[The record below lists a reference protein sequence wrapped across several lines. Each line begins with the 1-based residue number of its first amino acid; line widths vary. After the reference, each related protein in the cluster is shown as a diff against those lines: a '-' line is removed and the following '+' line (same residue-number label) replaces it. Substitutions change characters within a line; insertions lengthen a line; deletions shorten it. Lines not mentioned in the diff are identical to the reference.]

1 MRLHRWVALA
11 FGLWFAMLGLTG
23 ALLAWHG
30 NLDRALN
37 PDWFAPR
44 THCIAPSS
52 GVRGQPVAR
61 VLAVHAAQPGATNAS
76 QVFAPEVPGAAYAV
90 WSGTGDA
97 RVQHF
102 IDARCGQYLGSRQW
116 GAARIDRR
124 HLVPALYELHR
135 SLLLGELGH
144 VLVGVGGLVL
154 LLVAVTGAVS
164 AWPRTSSLHSW
175 IRTLTIKRDA
185 PVRRRTY
192 DLHRA
197 TGFWMLPFLLLMAST
212 GAYMCFPKQG
222 RALVAAVLPT
232 LPAAMA
238 APHIGSRASVA
249 SPDAMITDAERYFP
263 EATWSRIVLPS
274 EKAPWYDVRL
284 LQPEEPRKDTGDT
297 RLRLA
302 PDGTVVDARDP
313 LRALAGDVLLSW
325 LFPLHS
331 GEALGMAGRIAW
343 TLFGLSP
350 LVLIVTSGWL
360 WWKRQAAVR
369 VARRARPIR
378 PAPLTATDG
387 GAVTGPL
394 TTSGGHSTS

>member
-44 THCIAPSS
+44 PHCIGP
-52 GVRGQPVAR
+52 GRGADDQPVAR
-61 VLAVHAAQPGATNAS
+61 VLAVHAAQPGAMSAT
-76 QVFAPEVPGAAYAV
+76 QVIAPEIPGAAYIV
-90 WSGTGDA
+90 WSSAGDA

-116 GAARIDRR
+116 GVARIDRR

-135 SLLLGELGH
+135 SLLLGEVGH

-154 LLVAVTGAVS
+154 LVLAMTGAVS
-164 AWPRTSSLHSW
+164 AWPKKSSLQSW
-175 IRTLTIKRDA
+175 LRTLTVKRGA
-185 PVRRRTY
+185 TVRRRTY
-192 DLHRA
+192 DLHRVI
-197 TGFWMLPFLLLMAST
+197 GFWMLPFLLLMAST

-238 APHIGSRASVA
+238 APPYDSRPSVA
-249 SPDAMITDAERYFP
+249 SPDAMIANAERHF
-263 EATWSRIVLPS
+263 AKAAWSRIVLPS

-302 PDGTVVDARDP
+302 PDGAVVDTRDP
-313 LRALAGDVLLSW
+313 LQAPAGEVLLSW

-350 LVLIVTSGWL
+350 LVLIVTGGWL
-360 WWKRQAAVR
+360 WWKRRVAVR
-369 VARRARPIR
+369 EPRHAQLNTPARATD
-378 PAPLTATDG
+378 TATDG
-387 GAVTGPL
+387 DAIIER
-394 TTSGGHSTS
+394 